1 MKTRIQSMA
10 MLVLVCSFSI
20 AAQAGMSSDSMKK
33 SDSMGKKM
41 TMTGCVSEKD
51 GKYMLMDKKH
61 PEGVELMSS
70 EDLKPHVGHKV
81 TVNGMMQDR
90 GAMSG
95 EMKSDDHMSKDDQM
109 SKDSMSKD
117 GMSKDSMSKDDNGMS
132 GFKVTSMKMVSEQC
146 SMPDSMM
153 KK

>member
-1 MKTRIQSMA
+1 MKIRMQSIA
-10 MLVLVCSFSI
+10 MLVLACSVSI
-20 AAQAGMSSDSMKK
+20 VAQAGMPSDSMKK

-51 GKYMLMDKKH
+51 GKYMLTDKKH

-81 TVNGMMQDR
+81 SVNGMMQDH

-117 GMSKDSMSKDDNGMS
+117 SMAKNDNAMS

-146 SMPDSMM
+146 NMPDAMM